1 MVRSIVG
8 EPIEKRYVAGHFYTG
23 NCKTFDTK
31 KPFIKGY
38 FLAPTPKLERA
49 VQLEATGVLT
59 KNLETA
65 LKEEASSDFS
75 GLGTA
80 VVSPVS
86 GYWQLLLWKES
97 NPIEY
102 YPFSWHREENK
113 EIKRI
118 PFAPCSRELTILG
131 LEAEHYTVLL
141 RSKCT
146 EDDLKKY
153 AERWLPLTALV

>member
-1 MVRSIVG
+1 MVRSIAG
-8 EPIEKRYVAGHFYTG
+8 EPIEKRYVAGHFKLG
-23 NCKTFDTK
+23 DIRNVGKTA
-31 KPFIKGY
+31 PFVKGY
-38 FLAPTPKLERA
+38 FLSPTSELESTVKLGA
-49 VQLEATGVLT
+49 LSVIQDNFQLVLNDT
-59 KNLETA
+59 K
-65 LKEEASSDFS
+65 DIS

-97 NPIEY
+97 SPIEY

-131 LEAEHYTVLL
+131 LEAEHYMVLL

-146 EDDLKKY
+146 KDDLKKY